1 MKKLVL
7 AALLSIGMIGFAQN
21 QQDKQKLT
29 VEQRNEKNLQKLTSE
44 LNLDSKQQKQV
55 GDLLAS
61 RSAEM
66 QQWKMTNKD
75 RQTKPSTE
83 ERDAMKQQMKE
94 RKLSNN
100 NKMKAI
106 LTSEQYTKYTANQ
119 EKRLQKMNDRKNK
132 NHTNKEHHEDH
143 NE

>member
-21 QQDKQKLT
+21 KQEKQKLT
-29 VEQRNEKNLQKLTSE
+29 VEQRNEKNLQKLKSE
-44 LNLDSKQQKQV
+44 LNLDSKQQKEV

-61 RSAEM
+61 RSAET
-66 QQWKMTNKD
+66 QQWKMDNKD
-75 RQTKPSTE
+75 RKTKATTE
-83 ERDAMKQQMKE
+83 EREAMKQQMKE

-106 LTSEQYTKYTANQ
+106 LTPEQYTKYTSNQ
-119 EKRLQKMNDRKNK
+119 EKRMQKMNDRKHK
-132 NHTNKEHHEDH
+132 NHKDQEHHKDH